1 METNKMKL
9 REKLDSR
16 MDQIQAW
23 MESNYHLDHPEEVTA
38 MIDKVTF
45 AWNVLSEE
53 DRDYI
58 HGCQSAIND
67 LVSWGDPSTWKKK

>member
-1 METNKMKL
+1 
-9 REKLDSR
+9 
-16 MDQIQAW
+16 
-23 MESNYHLDHPEEVTA
+23 MESNYHLENPEEVIA

-58 HGCQSAIND
+58 QGCQFAIEEK
-67 LVSWGDPSTWKKK
+67 VKWK

>member
-1 METNKMKL
+1 MKL
-9 REKLDSR
+9 REKLDKR

-23 MESNYHLDHPEEVTA
+23 MESNYHLEHPEEVTA

-45 AWNVLSEE
+45 AWEVLSEE

-58 HGCQSAIND
+58 HGVQVALEEKMEWRLD
-67 LVSWGDPSTWKKK
+67 